1 MRACM
6 HVCVRV
12 CVCVCAELSDGNL
25 IKYFWADFTRFWKLD
40 HGSREY
46 VCYTHVHIF

>member
-6 HVCVRV
+6 HVCVCV

-25 IKYFWADFTRFWKLD
+25 IKYFWADILQD
-40 HGSREY
+40 SGN
-46 VCYTHVHIF
+46 